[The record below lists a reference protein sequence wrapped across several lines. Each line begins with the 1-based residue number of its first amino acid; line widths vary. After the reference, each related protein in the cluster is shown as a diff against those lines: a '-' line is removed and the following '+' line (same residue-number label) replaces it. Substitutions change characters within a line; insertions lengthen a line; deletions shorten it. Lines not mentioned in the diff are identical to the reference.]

1 MSSFEELGYKDLPT
15 VLRLKKH
22 LTAAAFEA
30 RNLVGKFAS
39 SDPID
44 HIVDPLFTH
53 VVADVLW
60 G

>member
-1 MSSFEELGYKDLPT
+1 MCKIDNMTPY
-15 VLRLKKH
+15 RLKKH

-30 RNLVGKFAS
+30 RNLVGKFAA

-44 HIVDPLFTH
+44 HIVDAFFTH